1 MLLILCMLQ
10 VTLKQCITQFPFITH
25 GWVSQNQF
33 FSLIYRD
40 FSQMEMHLQKAPKK
54 ITLKLLKTQGRFFQI
69 LLCDLS
75 FGGKDGTPSLSTTQR
90 KKCPPIHLL
99 VLCSQFFLTKHQKK
113 KKIHCSPAQT
123 VIKLQQFRKSWESQI
138 SYVNWNK
145 AGDSGN
151 SQKQQVKMSE

>member
-10 VTLKQCITQFPFITH
+10 VTLKQCTTQFPFITH

-40 FSQMEMHLQKAPKK
+40 FFQMEMHLQKAPKK
-54 ITLKLLKTQGRFFQI
+54 ITLKLLKTRGRFFQI

-90 KKCPPIHLL
+90 KVLHPSSSSLFSILL
-99 VLCSQFFLTKHQKK
+99 DQAPKK
-113 KKIHCSPAQT
+113 KKKFIVHPPKQLLSCSSSGRAGSHRLATSTGIRQVTQATP
-123 VIKLQQFRKSWESQI
+123 KSSR
-138 SYVNWNK
+138 
-145 AGDSGN
+145 
-151 SQKQQVKMSE
+151 